1 MGLAAQHMRPVR
13 DSRETEAEWMPPILR
28 RISEQV
34 SEAAKLD
41 KHSIHIPLP
50 DVSAA
55 RGHRIV
61 TVINEDRE
69 TLGIFAMFRH
79 ASAGCAIDVRWVG
92 EGLEEQRGRAAT
104 AGGGEA

>member
-13 DSRETEAEWMPPILR
+13 DHRETEAEWMPPILK

-34 SEAAKLD
+34 SEAAMLD
-41 KHSIHIPLP
+41 RHSIRVELP

-55 RGHRIV
+55 RGHRLV

-69 TLGIFAMFRH
+69 TLGIHALFRH
-79 ASAGCAIDVRWVG
+79 ASTGCAIDVRWIG
-92 EGLEEQRGRAAT
+92 EGLEEQRERAA
-104 AGGGEA
+104 AAVGRV